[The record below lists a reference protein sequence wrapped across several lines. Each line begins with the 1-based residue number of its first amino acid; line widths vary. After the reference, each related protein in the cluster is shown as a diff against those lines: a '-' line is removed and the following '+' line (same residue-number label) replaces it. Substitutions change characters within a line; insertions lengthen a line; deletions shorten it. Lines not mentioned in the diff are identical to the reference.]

1 MYMFATRPNGWPGNP
16 RTLTRKSN
24 ENLVPI
30 VPLKRRAEMFSVST
44 IRFLMQMRPRKRK
57 ARKNWKGGFIPL
69 LPLTWQRQK
78 NNSTNF
84 KWRFVCIKNLNKQSC
99 RLKKCR
105 NFLSTK
111 MLSPV
116 ATHHTQNNVCALLH
130 GKNALYPCIPPL
142 HKERERKGWT
152 QAILITP
159 TQNSSTSNSNR
170 HVKNVLNRIITILVR
185 RYPGGVVRTRSP
197 QRRLLFL
204 HNWRNEYNMEK
215 RTRW

>member
-1 MYMFATRPNGWPGNP
+1 MYMFATRPNGWPENP

-30 VPLKRRAEMFSVST
+30 VPLKYRRAEMFSVST
-44 IRFLMQMRPRKRK
+44 IRFLMQMRPRKTK
-57 ARKNWKGGFIPL
+57 AGKNWKRRIPL

-84 KWRFVCIKNLNKQSC
+84 KWRFECIKNPNKQSC

-105 NFLSTK
+105 NWVRRCCHRWL
-111 MLSPV
+111 PI
-116 ATHHTQNNVCALLH
+116 TQNNVCALLH
-130 GKNALYPCIPPL
+130 GRNALDPCIHVQPL

-152 QAILITP
+152 QAILTTP
-159 TQNSSTSNSNR
+159 TQNSSISNSNR
-170 HVKNVLNRIITILVR
+170 HVKNVLNCKITILVR
-185 RYPGGVVRTRSP
+185 RYPGKVVRTRSP
-197 QRRLLFL
+197 QRRLLCL
-204 HNWRNEYNMEK
+204 HNRRNEYNMEK

>member
-1 MYMFATRPNGWPGNP
+1 MYMFATRPNGWPENP
-16 RTLTRKSN
+16 RTLTRNESN

-30 VPLKRRAEMFSVST
+30 VPLKYRRAEMFSVST

-57 ARKNWKGGFIPL
+57 PRKNWKRRIPL

-116 ATHHTQNNVCALLH
+116 ATHHTPNNVCVLLH
-130 GKNALYPCIPPL
+130 GKNALDPRVQPL
-142 HKERERKGWT
+142 HKERERPRAHPSPT
-152 QAILITP
+152 LID
-159 TQNSSTSNSNR
+159 R
-170 HVKNVLNRIITILVR
+170 HIKNALNLKITILVR
-185 RYPGGVVRTRSP
+185 RYPGRVVRSRSP

-204 HNWRNEYNMEK
+204 HNWRNEYNVEK

>member
-30 VPLKRRAEMFSVST
+30 VPLKYRRAETFSVST

-57 ARKNWKGGFIPL
+57 ARKNWKRRIPL

-78 NNSTNF
+78 NNSTNL

-111 MLSPV
+111 ILSPV

-130 GKNALYPCIPPL
+130 GKNALDPCIPPL

-152 QAILITP
+152 QAIMITP
-159 TQNSSTSNSNR
+159 TQNSSTPNSNR

-185 RYPGGVVRTRSP
+185 RYPGRVVRTRSP
-197 QRRLLFL
+197 RRRLLFL
-204 HNWRNEYNMEK
+204 HNRRNEYNMEK